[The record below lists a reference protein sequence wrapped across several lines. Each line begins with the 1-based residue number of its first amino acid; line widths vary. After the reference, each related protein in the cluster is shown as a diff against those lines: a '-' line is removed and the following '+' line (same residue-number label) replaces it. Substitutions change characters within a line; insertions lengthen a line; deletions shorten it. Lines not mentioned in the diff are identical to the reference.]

1 MKKILIGSGIFV
13 GLLALGGAV
22 GSYYVYHRIKS
33 AIGGFAQLAKV
44 PELER
49 SVRNRSPY
57 HPPSSGELTQ
67 AQVDR
72 YLRVEQAI
80 RLSLGT
86 RAQDMERKY
95 RSLLAKKEASAV
107 DLPELAAAY
116 SDLAKAYVEAKRV
129 QVRALNEAGFSLDE
143 YRWIRRQSYAALGMP
158 MMDLDIA
165 QMVEDAKAGRQTAPP
180 VGTMTVGP
188 SGPEANQ
195 ELVKAHQKELEDYAA
210 LAFFG
215 L

>member
-1 MKKILIGSGIFV
+1 VKKILIGSGIFA
-13 GLLALGGAV
+13 GLLAMGGAV
-22 GSYYVYHRIKS
+22 GSYYVYHRIS
-33 AIGGFAQLAKV
+33 STIGGFAQLAKV

-57 HPPSSGELTQ
+57 QPPRSGELTRE
-67 AQVDR
+67 QVER

-80 RLSLGT
+80 RASLGA
-86 RAQDMERKY
+86 RAQDMQQKY
-95 RSLLAKKEASAV
+95 RSLLAKKEATAV
-107 DLPELAAAY
+107 DLPDLVAAY
-116 SDLAKAYVEAKRV
+116 GDLAKAYLEAKRV
-129 QVRALNEAGFSLDE
+129 QVRALNQAGFSLDE
-143 YRWIRRQSYAALGMP
+143 YRWIRRQSYAALGLP

-165 QMVEDAKAGRQTAPP
+165 QMVKDARAGRQTAPP
-180 VGTMTVGP
+180 VGPMTVGP

-195 ELVKAHQKELEDYAA
+195 ELVKAHRKELEDYAG